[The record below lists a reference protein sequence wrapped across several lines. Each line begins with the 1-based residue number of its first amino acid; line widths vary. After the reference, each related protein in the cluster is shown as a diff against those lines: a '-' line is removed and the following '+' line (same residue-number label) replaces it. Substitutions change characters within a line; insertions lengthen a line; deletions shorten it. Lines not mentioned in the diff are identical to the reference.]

1 MENNILASQDLAKM
15 IAQLE
20 IYDLEQSRFS
30 GMPNHPNNQPSFS
43 YALHRRHE
51 EVWPEERTPSAGL
64 MVTTEHTGTHIDAIC
79 HQAHN
84 MMLHGGVK
92 VDSTIQTARGFTRY
106 GAETIE
112 PIVTRGVLLD
122 VAGHARVKLLEA
134 GHAISR
140 EELETVARDQDI
152 SVCEGDVVLVRTGYG
167 ALWDNPDK
175 YFAAPGVSAEASRW
189 LAECGVKAVGADNAA
204 WDLPDVVDPNLHI
217 TLPGHLI
224 LLVESGIYIL
234 EHLYLEHL
242 ASQRLYEFMFVCL
255 PLKIVGATGS
265 PVRPIAIKA
274 PEGLL
279 RS

>member
-1 MENNILASQDLAKM
+1 MENNIVACQDLAKM

-20 IYDLEQSRFS
+20 IYDLEQARFS

-51 EVWPEERTPSAGL
+51 QIWPEERTPSAGL
-64 MVTTEHTGTHIDAIC
+64 MITTEHTGTHIDAIC
-79 HQAHN
+79 HQAQN

-92 VDSTIQTARGFTRY
+92 VDSTIQTARGFTRH

-112 PIVTRGVLLD
+112 PMVTRGVLLD
-122 VAGHARVKLLEA
+122 VAGHAGVELLKA
-134 GHAISR
+134 GQAVSR
-140 EELETVARDQDI
+140 GELESVAHEQRI
-152 SVCEGDVVLVRTGYG
+152 SIGKGDVVLVRTGYG
-167 ALWDNPDK
+167 RLWDDPDR
-175 YFAAPGVSAEASRW
+175 YFAAPGMSADASKW

-224 LLVESGIYIL
+224 LLVDSGIYIL
-234 EHLYLEHL
+234 EHLYLERL
-242 ASQRLYEFMFVCL
+242 ASERLYEFMFVCL

-265 PVRPIAIKA
+265 PVRPIAIKT
-274 PEGLL
+274 PEVWP